1 MRGGCRQL
9 NSERNLTLV
18 AQNAQ
23 LHGAIIIF
31 ALRREFFA
39 KLAGG
44 TDTLAVERDDDI
56 ACFHAGLFR
65 SRTGVDIAYEY
76 SLAIGSAEKCAEL
89 SADVFGINAQP
100 GLPAEEPAAV
110 PFHRRDFGDLRHA
123 ESKGPWR
130 RRHHLHGVM
139 TLFGFTESR
148 ANGLRAAIAPHGELD
163 AAARRN
169 LMDHAA
175 KLRGAFDALSVDF
188 RHYVI
193 FLEAGLGRGTV
204 RNDLSQDHAA
214 LGRELQF
221 LGFVGGHFMCFDAE
235 PTRTVVADDDI
246 QIIRFDARQDFD
258 LLGVLIF
265 QSESPRGLPEHFCVG
280 EFCLLILPALELR
293 L

>member
-23 LHGAIIIF
+23 LHGAILIF

-89 SADVFGINAQP
+89 SAEVFGINAQP

-175 KLRGAFDALSVDF
+175 KLCCAFDALSVDF
-188 RHYVI
+188 SHHVI

-204 RNDLSQDHAA
+204 RHDLSQDHAA
-214 LGRELQF
+214 LGGKFQLFGLVGRH
-221 LGFVGGHFMCFDAE
+221 FVCFDAE
-235 PTRTVVADDDI
+235 PTRTVVANDDI
-246 QIIRFDARQDFD
+246 LIIRFNARKDFNPR
-258 LLGVLIF
+258 GVLILDDD
-265 QSESPRGLPEHFCVG
+265 SPRGVFEFVRAG
-280 EFCLLILPALELR
+280 EFYFLIRPTVHLR

>member
-23 LHGAIIIF
+23 LHGAILIF

-89 SADVFGINAQP
+89 S
-100 GLPAEEPAAV
+100 
-110 PFHRRDFGDLRHA
+110 
-123 ESKGPWR
+123 
-130 RRHHLHGVM
+130 
-139 TLFGFTESR
+139 
-148 ANGLRAAIAPHGELD
+148 
-163 AAARRN
+163 
-169 LMDHAA
+169 
-175 KLRGAFDALSVDF
+175 VDF
-188 RHYVI
+188 RHHVI

-214 LGRELQF
+214 LG
-221 LGFVGGHFMCFDAE
+221 
-235 PTRTVVADDDI
+235 
-246 QIIRFDARQDFD
+246 
-258 LLGVLIF
+258 
-265 QSESPRGLPEHFCVG
+265 
-280 EFCLLILPALELR
+280 
-293 L
+293 